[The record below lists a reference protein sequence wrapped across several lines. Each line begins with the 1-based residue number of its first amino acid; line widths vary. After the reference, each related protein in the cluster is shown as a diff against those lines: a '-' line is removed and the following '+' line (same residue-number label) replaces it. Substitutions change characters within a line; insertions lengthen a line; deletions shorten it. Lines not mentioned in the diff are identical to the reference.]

1 MKYYRKES
9 KRDKENF
16 ENNNINEREN
26 KLINEREKE
35 TTKRTSRTIIWMK

>member
-16 ENNNINEREN
+16 EKNKINERES
-26 KLINEREKE
+26 KIMNEREKE
-35 TTKRTSRTIIWMK
+35 TTKRTSRTII